1 VFDLRGH
8 VAVISVNASDLA
20 VQVSHANSGLKIRAV
35 FQLGRLR
42 APCVREAMLRS
53 ALVAALS
60 LSLVSP
66 AFAWPSFGQ
75 QAEPATDRAFE
86 RTVQKVANM
95 VNDQRAYSLTSAFK
109 LNLLNV
115 LWEDTGRWLGSSVG
129 PNISDVT
136 IEVEGY
142 RKGKAHRTYLM
153 PVMRYDNFTDKTA
166 DIKVEKILV
175 PVGNQTEN
183 GKLKLVTLKELLE
196 NPEQYMSTRDKG
208 KIKNSTLLAKR
219 DSHVLVSA
227 QHAFLP
233 VPKEGQAKFWPVV
246 FNYQSTKKN
255 PAVLAILVTRQGT
268 SMTIIDNDRDTV
280 TGGDSWGQ
288 RLYFN
293 QSGEK
298 APLIAERLTDV
309 KNKGVTAN
317 GEDAQSLGADANVL
331 MLIQVPLKYKAPPM
345 RAMAPMA
352 TMAEGA
358 VMGGGYAAQ
367 PQAQAAPKK
376 SKSGADDVSDVDTA
390 VLGHGSTEGEFTELD
405 NLTIT
410 RDARFPV
417 RVTLQFY
424 QATSNGVIS
433 RDNVKAMAA
442 QIKKVYGKGDYVGS
456 LVVPTELDR
465 MRPTNWVGVT
475 SAPLDIWNHL
485 PGLVE
490 RITTHGWMRP
500 GASVM

>member
-1 VFDLRGH
+1 MHGSDRIRG
-8 VAVISVNASDLA
+8 V
-20 VQVSHANSGLKIRAV
+20 G
-35 FQLGRLR
+35 GRLSR
-42 APCVREAMLRS
+42 RGLPCVFIRMLRP
-53 ALVAALS
+53 ALAAALTC
-60 LSLVSP
+60 SLVSTT
-66 AFAWPSFGQ
+66 ALAWPAFGQ
-75 QAEPATDRAFE
+75 QPLEQKQDRAYE
-86 RTVQKVANM
+86 RVVQKVANM
-95 VNDQRAYSLTSAFK
+95 VDDQNAYTMASTYK

-142 RKGKAHRTYLM
+142 RNGKEHRTYLM
-153 PVMRYDNFTDKTA
+153 PVMRHDNFTDKTA
-166 DIKVEKILV
+166 DIKIEKILV

-183 GKLKLVTLKELLE
+183 GQLKLVTLKELLE
-196 NPEQYMSTRDKG
+196 NPEQYLSAHDKG
-208 KIKNSTLLAKR
+208 KIKSSTLLAKR
-219 DSHVLVSA
+219 DTHVLVSA

-233 VPKEGQAKFWPVV
+233 VPKEGQAKFWPVI

-268 SMTIIDNDRDTV
+268 SMTIIDNNRDTV

-293 QSGEK
+293 QAGEK

-309 KNKGVTAN
+309 KNKGTTAN

-331 MLIQVPLKYKAPPM
+331 MLIQVPLKYKEPP
-345 RAMAPMA
+345 RRNYGYAPMEMS
-352 TMAEGA
+352 MAEGA
-358 VMGGGYAAQ
+358 GGGGV
-367 PQAQAAPKK
+367 AAPAAK
-376 SKSGADDVSDVDTA
+376 SAASAGDDGRARERSDVDTA
-390 VLGHGSTEGEFTELD
+390 VLGHGPTEGPYTELD
-405 NLTIT
+405 GLTIQ
-410 RDARFPV
+410 RDSRFPV

-433 RDNVKAMAA
+433 KSNVAAMAS

-465 MRPTNWVGVT
+465 LRPTNWVGVT
-475 SAPLDIWNHL
+475 EAPLDVWNHL
-485 PGLVE
+485 PGLIE
-490 RITTHGWMRP
+490 RIGQYGWRRPQMRA
-500 GASVM
+500 GVM

>member
-1 VFDLRGH
+1 
-8 VAVISVNASDLA
+8 
-20 VQVSHANSGLKIRAV
+20 
-35 FQLGRLR
+35 
-42 APCVREAMLRS
+42 MLRTVLAS
-53 ALVAALS
+53 VLS
-60 LSLVSP
+60 ISLLSP
-66 AFAWPSFGQ
+66 ALAQSQ
-75 QAEPATDRAFE
+75 RSYE

-95 VNDQRAYSLTSAFK
+95 VDDERAYTMASTYK

-142 RKGKAHRTYLM
+142 RNGKAHRTYLM
-153 PVMRYDNFTDKTA
+153 PVMRHDNFTDKTA
-166 DIKVEKILV
+166 DIKIDKILV
-175 PVGNQTEN
+175 PVGNQTVN
-183 GKLKLVTLKELLE
+183 GTLKLVTLKELLD

-208 KIKNSTLLAKR
+208 KIKNATLLAKR

-233 VPKEGQAKFWPVV
+233 VPKEGKATFWPVI

-255 PAVLAILVTRQGT
+255 PAVLTILVTRQGT
-268 SMTIIDNDRDTV
+268 SMTIIDNTRDTV

-293 QSGEK
+293 QAGKK

-309 KNKGVTAN
+309 KQKGTTAN

-331 MLIQVPLKYKAPPM
+331 MLIQVPLKYREPP
-345 RAMAPMA
+345 RPKYNAPMKMA
-352 TMAEGA
+352 LDSAEGA
-358 VMGGGYAAQ
+358 GGGYAA
-367 PQAQAAPKK
+367 PSA
-376 SKSGADDVSDVDTA
+376 SSGSSRGRERSDVDTA
-390 VLGHGSTEGEFTELD
+390 VLGHGPTEGPFTELD
-405 NLTIT
+405 GLTIQ
-410 RDARFPV
+410 RDTRFPV

-433 RDNVKAMAA
+433 KDNVKAMAT

-465 MRPTNWVGVT
+465 TRPTNWAGV
-475 SAPLDIWNHL
+475 SIAPTDVWNYL
-485 PGLVE
+485 PGLID
-490 RITTHGWMRP
+490 RIGTYGFRRP
-500 GASVM
+500 GAGVM